1 MKTDKITHVSDEK
14 KRIVE
19 EVSNLMKTKKT
30 ILVASIKDI
39 PASQFQVIGKKLR
52 TKALVKVLKKNL
64 VFRAIDLCKEEEIKK
79 LKEEIK
85 SDIAMLFSDLD
96 SFDLALEL
104 VKNKSPAKAK
114 SGQEA
119 PEDIEI
125 PEGPTEL
132 VPGPAIS
139 ELGALGIQIQIE
151 KGKISIK
158 KSKIIAKKGE
168 KISVAASELMSKL
181 DIKPFSVGF
190 VPLAAFD
197 TKEKKLYL
205 NINIDRE
212 KTLNDLKNSFTK
224 SLAFAVE
231 IGYTTEDTIKFLI
244 RRARICE
251 IVLDE
256 VLKKTSEAGSP
267 EKDIEKSVQTPK
279 ENMEKNK

>member
-114 SGQEA
+114 AGQEA

-190 VPLAAFD
+190 VPIAAFD

-224 SLAFAVE
+224 SLTFAVE
-231 IGYTTEDTIKFLI
+231 MGYTTEDTIKFLI
-244 RRARICE
+244 GRARIYE

-256 VLKKTSEAGSP
+256 VLKKTSESGSP
-267 EKDIEKSVQTPK
+267 EKDIEESVQTPK
-279 ENMEKNK
+279 ENMEENK